1 MKRKRDSSATA
12 AAQSFSVRWH
22 SIANPATPSV
32 DIMSS
37 PDPLN
42 DDTMTSIFPPSSR
55 RVTRSQRSTRFASLA
70 SSPRKQTFELEV
82 GDNVSPQRL
91 LVTVETED
99 GNPAGTTRRRLFPS
113 SSPLRNPR
121 PGAGMTTTTTVP
133 LRQSIED
140 EQVDLT
146 LDSMATPRR
155 RGRPRKT
162 NGTPMPSAAK
172 KRKAGTPIKQR
183 TPRRQSTINE
193 LDPLSDPV
201 IQPTPTPRKR
211 GRPRKTNT
219 VEPSSEFGLES
230 ATKIVSGRRGR
241 RRRQALIPEE
251 LEEMAEEAAVLPEDV
266 LSEND
271 IDLIEPPPE
280 AFTDEPQLQTVSNVE
295 MAQPP
300 ADLASDFD
308 LWMNE
313 ASPER
318 TPRAP
323 TQPVALDPA
332 DSRRSPSADY
342 ESIASLNDDF
352 GGAPSPSPGIQ
363 SRSTASPE
371 VVESR
376 QSAAPDNGDTIAQGE
391 DFSMIFMESIQSF
404 QDFRS
409 SVPGPRQPL
418 PLPDSDIDEEASLII
433 NKTLESLRQSVRQ
446 EEQKEDEE
454 DLEMVQE
461 VPEPEQQDEGAE
473 EPAET
478 EEARTT
484 QELPRGS
491 PDKDDMRSE
500 LLRTSPSVA
509 RDQDELASDETTP
522 VFSPAFVSSPN
533 RLLSPRWAKRGL
545 RRPNISPLRH
555 RLLKSQAKQ
564 LDDAPTVSERED
576 TAPEAS
582 HNAQATQ
589 TTQSHEDDYEDSFS
603 EIPQTVL
610 EAATPRRPT
619 SFVPAPEEP
628 ASEGRA
634 IEEQAPE
641 EEDDDDQ
648 VELIEESE
656 EEEVEPINDVLV
668 RDFTPVEDLTVP
680 EAPEEAPEALRS
692 DEFSDP
698 QELEE
703 QQSRLINN
711 PYPSHQHLPPPSN
724 ASSAAQTDRLPT
736 PDDTPPNLQAEPS
749 EDLDKPE
756 DEAMRSSPLVP
767 QLQLESQ
774 PISSPVTSDPLTE
787 QPLPTERPAVSIEI
801 TPVNQLSSPANEPQS
816 VAAESPMERAAR
828 PALSAIVRAGRA
840 LQTITSDPPSPEP
853 QEHQLGSP
861 FRSSV
866 SKDSWSGSREGATG
880 RRSNIISPSRRS
892 IGHQRQSASIDDPFI
907 SASRNTGQSSF
918 MQALGWSM
926 SRQQSPDKSRP
937 QPSGST
943 SSSMRATPPDDGMSW
958 VANEGPISPR
968 LRGDNSLRE
977 AAGLPAT
984 VADQAPNPQNE
995 MEEKLTSNLHQ
1006 AEELSQ
1012 QDDETDIWEL
1022 EAERSLLDPA
1032 PEQSS
1037 QDVFSASHRRGT
1049 IPSPWTKQSTWS
1061 REQATAQATEAS
1073 VGRTAEIT
1081 TNPDGHAHSEADSTE
1096 EYSLLAQRQAAPE
1109 GANEPAALAKESR
1122 VDLSSFFS
1130 SPAAIP
1136 GMLVNKLFPSRTSNV
1151 GPSDSLQAESAPAI
1165 ATTSMF
1171 PQVASNPF
1179 RQQSESPTNMVSP
1192 SKSSAPPSSR
1202 KRSSSA
1208 PVGHEENNPNSTVGR
1223 DPSSPFRSSG
1233 VSNSRRASA
1242 GPESGSPATPEKI
1255 EMPIVAQKQ
1264 NFTPRPRQPSQ
1275 SFFQPSSSAPTP
1287 PRMQLSHADIQR
1299 WQQETSNASESSP
1312 DLGRTLLRP
1321 LPPRNAS
1328 PTKSSLR
1335 SPLKPHTP
1343 GRVVE
1348 FTSSVLSP
1356 MEQARVRHERRLSNT
1371 SSSGLAAV
1379 TQNQPVSRE
1388 EPVTVIEGKENHD
1401 SDISMSDASPLPKQ
1415 RNANLAPVAAAPPTG
1430 ESSSSASFSK
1440 KLSPTL
1446 WTREHWLFLDRI
1458 LERRL
1463 VGDFDVDFPRRAEKY
1478 LGKKVKSQGEAMVL
1492 ERWHLDCVDAFRA
1505 VVGGWDEGD
1514 LAKRLFSLILAEE
1527 RRKRMRGHTT
1537 NPSAMMFH

>member
-1 MKRKRDSSATA
+1 
-12 AAQSFSVRWH
+12 
-22 SIANPATPSV
+22 
-32 DIMSS
+32 MSS

-42 DDTMTSIFPPSSR
+42 DDTMTSIVPPSSR

-99 GNPAGTTRRRLFPS
+99 GNPASTTRRRLFPS
-113 SSPLRNPR
+113 SSPFRNPR
-121 PGAGMTTTTTVP
+121 PGVGMTTTTTVP

-140 EQVDLT
+140 EQGDLT

-193 LDPLSDPV
+193 PDPLSDPV

-219 VEPSSEFGLES
+219 VEPSSELGIES

-251 LEEMAEEAAVLPEDV
+251 LEEMAEEAAGLPEAMP
-266 LSEND
+266 SEND

-280 AFTDEPQLQTVSNVE
+280 AFTDDPQPQTTSNIE
-295 MAQPP
+295 MAQAP
-300 ADLASDFD
+300 ADPVSDFD
-308 LWMNE
+308 LWMSE

-318 TPRAP
+318 TPRARP
-323 TQPVALDPA
+323 QPVALDPVE
-332 DSRRSPSADY
+332 SRRSPSVDY
-342 ESIASLNDDF
+342 ESIASENNDF

-376 QSAAPDNGDTIAQGE
+376 HPAVPDNGDTIAQGE

-446 EEQKEDEE
+446 EEQNEDEE
-454 DLEMVQE
+454 GAEEVQE
-461 VPEPEQQDEGAE
+461 ELEQEQQDERAE
-473 EPAET
+473 ELAET
-478 EEARTT
+478 EEAHMT
-484 QELPRGS
+484 QESPRRS
-491 PDKDDMRSE
+491 PETNTNTGPE
-500 LLRTSPSVA
+500 LVRTSPSVA
-509 RDQDELASDETTP
+509 QDQDELASDETAP

-533 RLLSPRWAKRGL
+533 RLLSPQWAKRGL
-545 RRPNISPLRH
+545 RRPNISPLRQ
-555 RLLKSQAKQ
+555 RLLKSQARQ
-564 LDDAPTVSERED
+564 LDATPAVSEKGD
-576 TAPEAS
+576 TAQEAS
-582 HNAQATQ
+582 PSPSATRIP
-589 TTQSHEDDYEDSFS
+589 QSHDDDYEDSFS

-610 EAATPRRPT
+610 EAATPRRPA
-619 SFVPAPEEP
+619 SFVPDPEEP
-628 ASEGRA
+628 ASE
-634 IEEQAPE
+634 EQAPE
-641 EEDDDDQ
+641 DPALEEEDGIDQ
-648 VELIEESE
+648 VEFIDELEQ
-656 EEEVEPINDVLV
+656 EEVEPIHDALA
-668 RDFTPVEDLTVP
+668 RDPTPVEDLTV
-680 EAPEEAPEALRS
+680 AEAPEALRS
-692 DEFSDP
+692 DELSD
-698 QELEE
+698 QQDLEE
-703 QQSRLINN
+703 QQYRHIDN
-711 PYPSHQHLPPPSN
+711 PYPSHQQLPPPSN

-749 EDLDKPE
+749 EDLNKPE
-756 DEAMRSSPLVP
+756 DQAMPSSPLVP

-774 PISSPVTSDPLTE
+774 PISSSVTSEPLNE
-787 QPLPTERPAVSIEI
+787 PILPAERPAVSIEI

-816 VAAESPMERAAR
+816 VAVESPMERAAR

-866 SKDSWSGSREGATG
+866 SKDSWSGSRESATG
-880 RRSNIISPSRRS
+880 RRSNMISPSRRS

-958 VANEGPISPR
+958 VAKEGPISPR
-968 LRGDNSLRE
+968 LRGDNTLRE
-977 AAGLPAT
+977 AAGLSATLADPPPNSQSELEEEPA
-984 VADQAPNPQNE
+984 A
-995 MEEKLTSNLHQ
+995 NLDQ

-1012 QDDETDIWEL
+1012 QDDETDIWEV

-1037 QDVFSASHRRGT
+1037 TDVFSASHRRGT
-1049 IPSPWTKQSTWS
+1049 IPSPWTKQNTWS
-1061 REQATAQATEAS
+1061 REQVTTQPAEALEGKS
-1073 VGRTAEIT
+1073 RETSAHT
-1081 TNPDGHAHSEADSTE
+1081 DGQVHQEADETE
-1096 EYSLLAQRQAAPE
+1096 EYSLLTQRLAAPE
-1109 GANEPAALAKESR
+1109 GAQEPATSAKESR

-1136 GMLVNKLFPSRTSNV
+1136 GILVNKLFPSRTSAT
-1151 GPSDSLQAESAPAI
+1151 GASTSMQTESAHAPAI

-1179 RQQSESPTNMVSP
+1179 RQQSESPRHLTSP
-1192 SKSSAPPSSR
+1192 SKSSAPRSSH

-1208 PVGHEENNPNSTVGR
+1208 PVVHETNNLGSTLGR
-1223 DPSSPFRSSG
+1223 DLSSPFRSSG
-1233 VSNSRRASA
+1233 VSNPQRASA
-1242 GPESGSPATPEKI
+1242 GPGSGSPATPEKI

-1299 WQQETSNASESSP
+1299 WQQQTSNASESSP
-1312 DLGRTLLRP
+1312 DLGRSLLRP

-1356 MEQARVRHERRLSNT
+1356 MEQARARQERRLSNA
-1371 SSSGLAAV
+1371 SSSALAAV

-1415 RNANLAPVAAAPPTG
+1415 RQTNLPSTASARV
-1430 ESSSSASFSK
+1430 ESSSSASSSK
-1440 KLSPTL
+1440 KLSPTV

-1463 VGDFDVDFPRRAEKY
+1463 VGDFEVDFPRRAEKY

-1527 RRKRMRGHTT
+1527 RRKRMRGHATK
-1537 NPSAMMFH
+1537 PSAMMFH

>member
-42 DDTMTSIFPPSSR
+42 DDTMTSIVPPSSR

-99 GNPAGTTRRRLFPS
+99 GNPASTTRRRLFPS
-113 SSPLRNPR
+113 SSPFRNPR
-121 PGAGMTTTTTVP
+121 PGVGMTTTTTVP

-140 EQVDLT
+140 EQGDIT

-193 LDPLSDPV
+193 PDPLSDPV
-201 IQPTPTPRKR
+201 VQPTPTPRKR

-219 VEPSSEFGLES
+219 VEPSSELGIES
-230 ATKIVSGRRGR
+230 ATKITSGRRGR

-251 LEEMAEEAAVLPEDV
+251 LEELAEEAAVLPEAAP
-266 LSEND
+266 SEND
-271 IDLIEPPPE
+271 MDLIEPPPE
-280 AFTDEPQLQTVSNVE
+280 AFTDEPQPQTASNIE
-295 MAQPP
+295 MTQAP
-300 ADLASDFD
+300 ADPASDFD

-318 TPRAP
+318 TPRARP
-323 TQPVALDPA
+323 QPVALA
-332 DSRRSPSADY
+332 LVDSRRSPSVDY
-342 ESIASLNDDF
+342 ESIASENNDF

-363 SRSTASPE
+363 SHSSASPE
-371 VVESR
+371 AVESR
-376 QSAAPDNGDTIAQGE
+376 HPAVPDNGDTIAQGE

-446 EEQKEDEE
+446 EELNEE
-454 DLEMVQE
+454 EEGVEEVQE
-461 VPEPEQQDEGAE
+461 EQEQQDDRADEL
-473 EPAET
+473 AET
-478 EEARTT
+478 EEAHTI

-491 PDKDDMRSE
+491 PEKNTNTGPE
-500 LLRTSPSVA
+500 LVRTSPSVA
-509 RDQDELASDETTP
+509 QDQDELASDETAP

-533 RLLSPRWAKRGL
+533 RLLSPQWAKRGL
-545 RRPNISPLRH
+545 RRPNISPLRQ

-564 LDDAPTVSERED
+564 LDATPAVSEKGD

-582 HNAQATQ
+582 PSPSATHI
-589 TTQSHEDDYEDSFS
+589 TQSHDDDYEDSFS
-603 EIPQTVL
+603 EIPQPVL
-610 EAATPRRPT
+610 EAATPRRPA
-619 SFVPAPEEP
+619 SFNPEAEEP
-628 ASEGRA
+628 ASEERA
-634 IEEQAPE
+634 IEEPALE
-641 EEDDDDQ
+641 EEDGIDQ
-648 VELIEESE
+648 VEFIDELE
-656 EEEVEPINDVLV
+656 EEEVEPVHDVLV
-668 RDFTPVEDLTVP
+668 RDPTPVGDLTV
-680 EAPEEAPEALRS
+680 AEEAPEALRS
-692 DEFSDP
+692 DELPDP

-703 QQSRLINN
+703 QQYRHVDN
-711 PYPSHQHLPPPSN
+711 PYPSHQQLPPPSN

-736 PDDTPPNLQAEPS
+736 PDDTPPNLQVEPS

-756 DEAMRSSPLVP
+756 DPEDQAMRSSPLVP

-774 PISSPVTSDPLTE
+774 PISSSVTSEPLNE
-787 QPLPTERPAVSIEI
+787 PILPAERPAVSIEI

-816 VAAESPMERAAR
+816 VVAESPMERAAR

-853 QEHQLGSP
+853 QEPQLGSP

-880 RRSNIISPSRRS
+880 RRSNLISPSRRS

-907 SASRNTGQSSF
+907 SASRNNGQSSF

-968 LRGDNSLRE
+968 LRGDNTLRE

-984 VADQAPNPQNE
+984 VADQAPNPQSE
-995 MEEKLTSNLHQ
+995 LEEEPAANLDQ
-1006 AEELSQ
+1006 AEQLSQ
-1012 QDDETDIWEL
+1012 QDDETDIWEV

-1037 QDVFSASHRRGT
+1037 TNVFSASHRRGT

-1061 REQATAQATEAS
+1061 REQTTTQAAEAS
-1073 VGRTAEIT
+1073 EDKTRATSAY
-1081 TNPDGHAHSEADSTE
+1081 NDGQVHQEVDDTE
-1096 EYSLLAQRQAAPE
+1096 EYSLLTQRLAATE
-1109 GANEPAALAKESR
+1109 EVQEPATSAKESR

-1130 SPAAIP
+1130 SPTAIP
-1136 GMLVNKLFPSRTSNV
+1136 GILVNKLFPSRTSAAGASN
-1151 GPSDSLQAESAPAI
+1151 SMQTESAHAPTI

-1171 PQVASNPF
+1171 PQVPSNPF
-1179 RQQSESPTNMVSP
+1179 RQQSESPRHLTSP
-1192 SKSSAPPSSR
+1192 SKSSAPPSSH

-1208 PVGHEENNPNSTVGR
+1208 PVVHQTNNLDSTSGR
-1223 DPSSPFRSSG
+1223 DLSSPFRSSG
-1233 VSNSRRASA
+1233 VSNQQRPSA
-1242 GPESGSPATPEKI
+1242 GPGSESPATPEKI

-1299 WQQETSNASESSP
+1299 WQQQTSNASESSP
-1312 DLGRTLLRP
+1312 DLGRSLLRP

-1356 MEQARVRHERRLSNT
+1356 MEQARARQERRLSNA
-1371 SSSGLAAV
+1371 SSSALAAI
-1379 TQNQPVSRE
+1379 TQNQPASRQ
-1388 EPVTVIEGKENHD
+1388 EPVTVTEDKENHD

-1415 RNANLAPVAAAPPTG
+1415 RHTNLPSTAAAGG

-1440 KLSPTL
+1440 KLSPTV

-1463 VGDFDVDFPRRAEKY
+1463 TGDFEVDFPRRADKY

-1537 NPSAMMFH
+1537 KPSAMMFH

>member
-1 MKRKRDSSATA
+1 
-12 AAQSFSVRWH
+12 
-22 SIANPATPSV
+22 
-32 DIMSS
+32 
-37 PDPLN
+37 
-42 DDTMTSIFPPSSR
+42 
-55 RVTRSQRSTRFASLA
+55 
-70 SSPRKQTFELEV
+70 
-82 GDNVSPQRL
+82 
-91 LVTVETED
+91 
-99 GNPAGTTRRRLFPS
+99 
-113 SSPLRNPR
+113 
-121 PGAGMTTTTTVP
+121 
-133 LRQSIED
+133 
-140 EQVDLT
+140 
-146 LDSMATPRR
+146 
-155 RGRPRKT
+155 
-162 NGTPMPSAAK
+162 MP
-172 KRKAGTPIKQR
+172 
-183 TPRRQSTINE
+183 
-193 LDPLSDPV
+193 
-201 IQPTPTPRKR
+201 
-211 GRPRKTNT
+211 
-219 VEPSSEFGLES
+219 
-230 ATKIVSGRRGR
+230 
-241 RRRQALIPEE
+241 
-251 LEEMAEEAAVLPEDV
+251 
-266 LSEND
+266 SEND

-280 AFTDEPQLQTVSNVE
+280 AFTDEPQPQTASNIE
-295 MAQPP
+295 MTQAP
-300 ADLASDFD
+300 ADPASDFD

-318 TPRAP
+318 TPRARA
-323 TQPVALDPA
+323 QPVALDPV
-332 DSRRSPSADY
+332 DSRRSPSVDY
-342 ESIASLNDDF
+342 ESIASENNDF
-352 GGAPSPSPGIQ
+352 GGAHSPSPGIQ
-363 SRSTASPE
+363 SHSTASPE
-371 VVESR
+371 AVESR
-376 QSAAPDNGDTIAQGE
+376 HPAVPDNGDTIAQGE

-446 EEQKEDEE
+446 EELNEDEE
-454 DLEMVQE
+454 RAEQAQE
-461 VPEPEQQDEGAE
+461 ELEPEQQDERAE
-473 EPAET
+473 ELAET
-478 EEARTT
+478 EEAHMT
-484 QELPRGS
+484 QELPRRS
-491 PDKDDMRSE
+491 PETNTNTGPE
-500 LLRTSPSVA
+500 LVRTSPSVA
-509 RDQDELASDETTP
+509 QDQDELASDETAP

-533 RLLSPRWAKRGL
+533 RLLSPQWAKRGL
-545 RRPNISPLRH
+545 RRPNISPLRQ
-555 RLLKSQAKQ
+555 RLLKSQARQ
-564 LDDAPTVSERED
+564 LDATPAVSEKEG

-582 HNAQATQ
+582 PSPSATRI
-589 TTQSHEDDYEDSFS
+589 TQSHDDDYEDSFS

-610 EAATPRRPT
+610 EAATPRRPAA
-619 SFVPAPEEP
+619 FVPEPEEP
-628 ASEGRA
+628 ASEERA
-634 IEEQAPE
+634 PEDPALE
-641 EEDDDDQ
+641 EEDGIDQ
-648 VELIEESE
+648 VEFMDELE
-656 EEEVEPINDVLV
+656 EEEVEVEPIHDVLA
-668 RDFTPVEDLTVP
+668 RDPTPVEDLTV
-680 EAPEEAPEALRS
+680 AEAPEALRS
-692 DEFSDP
+692 DELPDQ

-703 QQSRLINN
+703 QQYRHIDN
-711 PYPSHQHLPPPSN
+711 PYPSHQQLPPPSN

-749 EDLDKPE
+749 EDLNKPE
-756 DEAMRSSPLVP
+756 DQAMPSSPLVP
-767 QLQLESQ
+767 QLQLENQ
-774 PISSPVTSDPLTE
+774 PISSSVTSEPLNE
-787 QPLPTERPAVSIEI
+787 QLLPAERPAVSIEI

-816 VAAESPMERAAR
+816 VAVESPMERAAR

-866 SKDSWSGSREGATG
+866 SKDSWSGSRESATG
-880 RRSNIISPSRRS
+880 RRSNMISPSRRS

-968 LRGDNSLRE
+968 LRGDNTLRE

-984 VADQAPNPQNE
+984 LHDEPPNPQSE
-995 MEEKLTSNLHQ
+995 LEEESAANLHQ

-1012 QDDETDIWEL
+1012 QDDETDIWEV

-1037 QDVFSASHRRGT
+1037 TDVFSASHRRGT

-1061 REQATAQATEAS
+1061 REQATTQPAEAS
-1073 VGRTAEIT
+1073 EGRTRDTSAHT
-1081 TNPDGHAHSEADSTE
+1081 DGQVHQEADETE
-1096 EYSLLAQRQAAPE
+1096 EYSLLTQRLAAPE
-1109 GANEPAALAKESR
+1109 GAQEPATSAKESR

-1136 GMLVNKLFPSRTSNV
+1136 GILVNKLFPSRTSATGASN
-1151 GPSDSLQAESAPAI
+1151 SMQTESAHAPAI

-1179 RQQSESPTNMVSP
+1179 RQQSESPRHLTSP
-1192 SKSSAPPSSR
+1192 SKSSAPPSSH

-1208 PVGHEENNPNSTVGR
+1208 PVVHETNNLGSTLGR
-1223 DPSSPFRSSG
+1223 DLSSPFRSSG
-1233 VSNSRRASA
+1233 MSNPQRASA
-1242 GPESGSPATPEKI
+1242 GPESGSPVTPEKI

-1299 WQQETSNASESSP
+1299 WQQQTSNASESSP
-1312 DLGRTLLRP
+1312 DLGRSLLRP

-1356 MEQARVRHERRLSNT
+1356 MEQARARHERRLSNA
-1371 SSSGLAAV
+1371 SSSALAAV

-1415 RNANLAPVAAAPPTG
+1415 RQTNLPSTASARV
-1430 ESSSSASFSK
+1430 ESSSSASSSK
-1440 KLSPTL
+1440 KLSPTV

-1463 VGDFDVDFPRRAEKY
+1463 VGDFEVDFPRRAEKY

-1527 RRKRMRGHTT
+1527 RRRMRGHTT
-1537 NPSAMMFH
+1537 KPSAMMFH

>member
-42 DDTMTSIFPPSSR
+42 DDTMTSIVPPSSR
-55 RVTRSQRSTRFASLA
+55 RVTRSQRSARFASLA

-99 GNPAGTTRRRLFPS
+99 GNPASTTRRRLFPS
-113 SSPLRNPR
+113 SSPVRNPR
-121 PGAGMTTTTTVP
+121 SGVGMTTTTTVP

-193 LDPLSDPV
+193 PDPLSDPV

-211 GRPRKTNT
+211 GRPRKTST
-219 VEPSSEFGLES
+219 IEPSSELGIES
-230 ATKIVSGRRGR
+230 ATKVVSGRRGR

-251 LEEMAEEAAVLPEDV
+251 LEEMAEEAAALPEAIP
-266 LSEND
+266 SEND

-280 AFTDEPQLQTVSNVE
+280 AFADEPQPQTTSNIE
-295 MAQPP
+295 MAQAP
-300 ADLASDFD
+300 ADPASDFD

-318 TPRAP
+318 TPRARA
-323 TQPVALDPA
+323 QPVALDQV
-332 DSRRSPSADY
+332 DSRRSPSVDY
-342 ESIASLNDDF
+342 ESIASVNNDF
-352 GGAPSPSPGIQ
+352 GGAPSPSPSIH
-363 SRSTASPE
+363 SHSTASPE
-371 VVESR
+371 VAESR

-446 EEQKEDEE
+446 EEQNEDEE
-454 DLEMVQE
+454 GAEQVQE
-461 VPEPEQQDEGAE
+461 EPEPEPEQQDERAE
-473 EPAET
+473 ELAET
-478 EEARTT
+478 EEAHTI
-484 QELPRGS
+484 QELYIGS
-491 PDKDDMRSE
+491 PEKNTNTGPE
-500 LLRTSPSVA
+500 LVRTSPSVA
-509 RDQDELASDETTP
+509 QDQDELASDETAP
-522 VFSPAFVSSPN
+522 VFSPAFVSSPH

-545 RRPNISPLRH
+545 RRPNISPLRQ
-555 RLLKSQAKQ
+555 RLLKSQARQ
-564 LDDAPTVSERED
+564 LDDTPTVSEKED

-582 HNAQATQ
+582 PSLQATRI
-589 TTQSHEDDYEDSFS
+589 TQSHEDDYEDSFS

-610 EAATPRRPT
+610 EAATPRRHA
-619 SFVPAPEEP
+619 SFVPEPEEP
-628 ASEGRA
+628 AFEERA
-634 IEEQAPE
+634 LEEPALE
-641 EEDDDDQ
+641 EEDGVDQ
-648 VELIEESE
+648 VEFIEELE
-656 EEEVEPINDVLV
+656 EEEVEPINDVLA
-668 RDFTPVEDLTVP
+668 RDSTPVEDPRL
-680 EAPEEAPEALRS
+680 AEAPEAMRS
-692 DEFSDP
+692 DELSDP

-703 QQSRLINN
+703 QQYRHIDN
-711 PYPSHQHLPPPSN
+711 PYPSHQQLPPPSN

-736 PDDTPPNLQAEPS
+736 PDDTPPNLQVESS
-749 EDLDKPE
+749 EDLNKSE
-756 DEAMRSSPLVP
+756 DPAIRSSPLVP

-774 PISSPVTSDPLTE
+774 PISSSVTSESLNE
-787 QPLPTERPAVSIEI
+787 QLLPTERPAVSIEI

-816 VAAESPMERAAR
+816 VAMESPMERAAR

-866 SKDSWSGSREGATG
+866 SKDSWSGSRESATG

-892 IGHQRQSASIDDPFI
+892 FGHQRQSASIDDPFI

-926 SRQQSPDKSRP
+926 SRQQSPDKSLP

-958 VANEGPISPR
+958 VANDGPISPR

-984 VADQAPNPQNE
+984 LADQPPNPQSE
-995 MEEKLTSNLHQ
+995 LEEEPAANLHQ

-1012 QDDETDIWEL
+1012 QDDETDIWEV

-1037 QDVFSASHRRGT
+1037 TDVFSASHRRGT

-1061 REQATAQATEAS
+1061 REQATTQPTEAS
-1073 VGRTAEIT
+1073 EGKTGEISART
-1081 TNPDGHAHSEADSTE
+1081 DSQVHQEADETE
-1096 EYSLLAQRQAAPE
+1096 EYSLLTQRLAAPE
-1109 GANEPAALAKESR
+1109 GAQEPATSAKESR

-1136 GMLVNKLFPSRTSNV
+1136 GILVNKLFPSRTSNI
-1151 GPSDSLQAESAPAI
+1151 GPSDSMQTESASAPAI

-1171 PQVASNPF
+1171 PQIASNSF
-1179 RQQSESPTNMVSP
+1179 RQQSESPRNLVSP

-1208 PVGHEENNPNSTVGR
+1208 PVVHETNNPGSTSGR
-1223 DPSSPFRSSG
+1223 DLSSPFRSSG
-1233 VSNSRRASA
+1233 VLNPRRASA
-1242 GPESGSPATPEKI
+1242 SPGSGSPVTPEKI
-1255 EMPIVAQKQ
+1255 EMPVVAQKQ

-1356 MEQARVRHERRLSNT
+1356 MEQARARQERRLSNA
-1371 SSSGLAAV
+1371 SSSALAAV
-1379 TQNQPVSRE
+1379 TQNQPVSRG
-1388 EPVTVIEGKENHD
+1388 EPVTVIEDKENHD

-1415 RNANLAPVAAAPPTG
+1415 RHTNLPSTLTAGG

-1440 KLSPTL
+1440 KLSPTV

-1463 VGDFDVDFPRRAEKY
+1463 VGDFEVDFPRRAEKY

-1527 RRKRMRGHTT
+1527 RRRRMRGHTT
-1537 NPSAMMFH
+1537 KPSAMMFH